1 MVPEGGVDRLTSA
14 FCCHEYDCYVGVDT
28 MELLPP
34 QGRVVVTPMDMGT
47 PGVVNMRWTAHERNP
62 QEGLGKDL
70 IPAAGVDDVSH
81 LAL

>member
-34 QGRVVVTPMDMGT
+34 QGSGVGDSDGYGY
-47 PGVVNMRWTAHERNP
+47 PGGGEY
-62 QEGLGKDL
+62 
-70 IPAAGVDDVSH
+70 
-81 LAL
+81 ALDSA

>member
-1 MVPEGGVDRLTSA
+1 MNTTV
-14 FCCHEYDCYVGVDT
+14 VGVDT

-34 QGRVVVTPMDMGT
+34 QGRVVVSPMDTGT
-47 PGVVNMRWTAHERNP
+47 PRVVSMRWTAYERNP

>member
-1 MVPEGGVDRLTSA
+1 MNTTV
-14 FCCHEYDCYVGVDT
+14 VGVDT

-47 PGVVNMRWTAHERNP
+47 PEVVNMRWTAHERNP
-62 QEGLGKDL
+62 QEGLGNDL

>member
-1 MVPEGGVDRLTSA
+1 MNTTV
-14 FCCHEYDCYVGVDT
+14 VGVDT

-34 QGRVVVTPMDMGT
+34 QGRVVVTPIDMGT